1 MLGRAL
7 AVVVALAGIGFAGA
21 HWGDDYQ
28 WKPDSLFYE
37 AQLLRVQGSPKA
49 EALHTVFSGPL
60 AAPRVAEELRD
71 TPPARRT
78 VASPAWVTYSSRFYE
93 RRWVVPAL
101 GATVEPVLGDDA
113 LRAVS
118 LAGFVLAGLLVYA
131 LLALRFGSW
140 IAAVV
145 SLGVLALGPLRYW
158 SLLPLTDSFGV
169 ALEAGALATA
179 VLALRR
185 PKPWLGVFALTMLTL
200 SFTRDATIVIVAG
213 VAWVALRERS
223 RRAALTLVTAV
234 AASLPAP
241 LLFGA
246 PTREI
251 MAYTLNQF
259 RPPAHATWG
268 FIRSRY
274 VDGEKG
280 LVKDDLTYLVH
291 HPYVGLF
298 AVGGLVALY
307 AIRNGDTSTRLIR
320 GAVAGALALLLV
332 APNYTALRL
341 ELPLVPLA
349 AYGVALG
356 LDAVRRRAPRRP
368 VPVPGGRLARRGGGT
383 TPDVMLEVVE
393 LPDPTR

>member
-7 AVVVALAGIGFAGA
+7 AVVVALAGIGFVAL
-21 HWGDDYQ
+21 HWDDSYQ

-37 AQLLRVQGSPKA
+37 AQLLRVQGMPKN
-49 EALHTVFSGPL
+49 EALRKVFNGPL

-78 VASPAWVTYSSRFYE
+78 VASPSWVAYSSRFYE

-101 GATVEPVLGDDA
+101 GAAVEPVLGDDA

-118 LAGFVLAGLLVYA
+118 LEGYVLAGLLVYA
-131 LLALRFGSW
+131 LLALRFRAW

-145 SLGVLALGPLRYW
+145 AVGVLALGPLRYW

-169 ALEAGALATA
+169 ALEAAALATA

-185 PKPWLGVFALTMLTL
+185 PKAWLPVFALTMLTL
-200 SFTRDATIVIVAG
+200 SFTRDATLIVVAG
-213 VAWVALRERS
+213 LAWVALRRRS
-223 RRAALTLVTAV
+223 RRALVTLATGIV
-234 AASLPAP
+234 ASLPAP

-274 VDGEKG
+274 VVGEKG

-298 AVGGLVALY
+298 AIGGIVALY
-307 AIRNGDTSTRLIR
+307 AIRNRGDDAASMMR
-320 GAVAGALALLLV
+320 GAVVGAVALLLV

-341 ELPLVPLA
+341 ELPFIPLA

-356 LDAVRRRAPRRP
+356 LDAIRRRTPRSP
-368 VPVPGGRLARRGGGT
+368 VPVPGGRLMGRDDGT
-383 TPDVMLEVVE
+383 
-393 LPDPTR
+393 

>member
-7 AVVVALAGIGFAGA
+7 AVVVALAGIGFVAL
-21 HWGDDYQ
+21 HWSDSYQ

-37 AQLLRVQGSPKA
+37 AQLLRVQGTPKD
-49 EALHTVFSGPL
+49 EALRKVFNGPL

-78 VASPAWVTYSSRFYE
+78 VASPQWVAYSSRFYE

-101 GATVEPVLGDDA
+101 GAAIEPLLGDDA

-118 LAGFVLAGLLVYA
+118 FAGYVLAGLLIYA
-131 LLALRFGSW
+131 LLALRFHGW
-140 IAAVV
+140 IAAIV

-169 ALEAGALATA
+169 ALEAAALATA

-185 PKPWLGVFALTMLTL
+185 PKPWLAVFALTMLTL
-200 SFTRDATIVIVAG
+200 SFTRDATLVVVAG
-213 VAWVALRERS
+213 LAWVAVRERS
-223 RRAALTLVTAV
+223 RRAAVTLVTGIV
-234 AASLPAP
+234 ASLPAP

-259 RPPAHATWG
+259 RPPAHSTWA

-298 AVGGLVALY
+298 AIGGIVALY
-307 AIRNGDTSTRLIR
+307 AVRNDDLSTKLLR
-320 GAVAGALALLLV
+320 GAVVGAVALLLV
-332 APNYTALRL
+332 APNFTALRL
-341 ELPLVPLA
+341 ELPFVPLA
-349 AYGVALG
+349 AYGVALA
-356 LDAVRRRAPRRP
+356 LDAVRRRAPRGP
-368 VPVPGGRLARRGGGT
+368 VPVPGRRFARREDGT
-383 TPDVMLEVVE
+383 
-393 LPDPTR
+393 

>member
-1 MLGRAL
+1 M
-7 AVVVALAGIGFAGA
+7 VVALAGIGFVAL
-21 HWGDDYQ
+21 HWDDSYQ

-37 AQLLRVQGSPKA
+37 AQLLRVQGTPKQA
-49 EALHTVFSGPL
+49 ALRRVFNGPL

-71 TPPARRT
+71 TPPERRT
-78 VASPAWVTYSSRFYE
+78 VASPTWVAYSSRFYE

-101 GATVEPVLGDDA
+101 GAALEPVLGDDA

-118 LAGFVLAGLLVYA
+118 LAGYVLAGLLIYA
-131 LLALRFGSW
+131 LLALRFRAW

-169 ALEAGALATA
+169 ALEAAALATA
-179 VLALRR
+179 ALALRR
-185 PKPWLGVFALTMLTL
+185 SKRWMAVFGLTMLAL
-200 SFTRDATIVIVAG
+200 SFTRDATLVVVAG
-213 VAWVALRERS
+213 LAWVALRERT
-223 RRAALTLVTAV
+223 RRAVATLATGI

-268 FIRSRY
+268 FVRSRY

-280 LVKDDLTYLVH
+280 LVKDDFTYLAH

-298 AVGGLVALY
+298 AVGGIVALY
-307 AIRNGDTSTRLIR
+307 ALRSRGDPGASLMR
-320 GAVAGALALLLV
+320 GAVVGAVALLLV

-341 ELPLVPLA
+341 ELPFIPIA

-356 LDAVRRRAPRRP
+356 LDAIRRRAPGGP
-368 VPVPGGRLARRGGGT
+368 VPVPGGQLARRSRGT
-383 TPDVMLEVVE
+383 
-393 LPDPTR
+393 

>member
-1 MLGRAL
+1 VLGRAL
-7 AVVVALAGIGFAGA
+7 AVVVALAGIGFVVL
-21 HWGDDYQ
+21 HWDDSYQ

-37 AQLLRVQGSPKA
+37 AQLLRVQGTPKD
-49 EALHTVFSGPL
+49 EALRKVFNGPL
-60 AAPRVAEELRD
+60 AAPRVAVELRD

-78 VASPAWVTYSSRFYE
+78 VASPSWVTYSSRFYE
-93 RRWVVPAL
+93 RRWLVPAL
-101 GATVEPVLGDDA
+101 GAAVEPVLHDDA

-118 LAGFVLAGLLVYA
+118 LLGYVLTGLLVYA
-131 LLALRFGSW
+131 LVGLRFGSW

-169 ALEAGALATA
+169 ALEAAALATA

-185 PKPWLGVFALTMLTL
+185 PKPWLPVFAVTMLAL
-200 SFTRDATIVIVAG
+200 SFTRDATLVVVAG
-213 VAWVALRERS
+213 LAWVALRERS
-223 RRAALTLVTAV
+223 TRTLGTLATGI

-259 RPPAHATWG
+259 RPPAEATWS

-307 AIRNGDTSTRLIR
+307 AIRNDDLSTKLFR
-320 GAVAGALALLLV
+320 GAVAGAVALLLV
-332 APNYTALRL
+332 APNYTTLRL
-341 ELPLVPLA
+341 ELPFIPLA

-356 LDAVRRRAPRRP
+356 LDAIRRRAPRRP
-368 VPVPGGRLARRGGGT
+368 VPVPSGQLARRSG
-383 TPDVMLEVVE
+383 
-393 LPDPTR
+393 RA

>member
-1 MLGRAL
+1 
-7 AVVVALAGIGFAGA
+7 VVVALAGLGFVAL
-21 HWGDDYQ
+21 HWSDAYQ

-37 AQLLRVQGSPKA
+37 AQLLRVQGTPKDQ
-49 EALHTVFSGPL
+49 ALHQVFTGPL

-78 VASPAWVTYSSRFYE
+78 VASPSWVAYSSRFYE

-101 GATVEPVLGDDA
+101 GAAVEPALGDNA
-113 LRAVS
+113 LRAIS
-118 LAGFVLAGLLVYA
+118 LAGYVLCGLLVYG
-131 LLALRFGSW
+131 LLLLRFRAW

-145 SLGVLALGPLRYW
+145 ALGVLALGPLRYW

-169 ALEAGALATA
+169 ALEAAALATA

-185 PKPWLGVFALTMLTL
+185 PKPWLPVFALTMLTL
-200 SFTRDATIVIVAG
+200 SFTRDSTLVVVAG
-213 VAWVALRERS
+213 LAWVALRQRS
-223 RRAALTLVTAV
+223 RRAIVTLATGIV
-234 AASLPAP
+234 ASLPAP

-274 VDGEKG
+274 VAGEKG
-280 LVKDDLTYLVH
+280 LVKDDLTYLAH

-298 AVGGLVALY
+298 AAGGIVALY
-307 AIRNGDTSTRLIR
+307 AIRSRGDDAAALIR
-320 GAVAGALALLLV
+320 GAVVGAVVLLLV
-332 APNYTALRL
+332 APNFTALRL
-341 ELPLVPLA
+341 ELPFVPLA
-349 AYGVALG
+349 AYGVALA
-356 LDAVRRRAPRRP
+356 LDAVRRRAPRGP
-368 VPVPGGRLARRGGGT
+368 MPVPGGRFARRDGGT
-383 TPDVMLEVVE
+383 
-393 LPDPTR
+393 

>member
-1 MLGRAL
+1 M
-7 AVVVALAGIGFAGA
+7 VVALAGIGFVAL
-21 HWGDDYQ
+21 HWSDPYQ

-37 AQLLRVQGSPKA
+37 AQLLRVQGTPK
-49 EALHTVFSGPL
+49 EQALHQVFTGPL

-78 VASPAWVTYSSRFYE
+78 VASPSWVAYSSRFYE

-101 GATVEPVLGDDA
+101 GAAVEPALGDDA
-113 LRAVS
+113 LRAIS
-118 LAGFVLAGLLVYA
+118 LAGYVLCGVLVYA
-131 LLALRFGSW
+131 LLLLRFRPW
-140 IAAVV
+140 IAAAVAF
-145 SLGVLALGPLRYW
+145 GVLALGPLRYW

-169 ALEAGALATA
+169 ALEAAALATA

-185 PKPWLGVFALTMLTL
+185 PKPWLPVFALTMLTL
-200 SFTRDATIVIVAG
+200 SFTRDSTLVVAAG
-213 VAWVALRERS
+213 LAWVALRQRS
-223 RRAALTLVTAV
+223 RRALATLATGIV
-234 AASLPAP
+234 ASLPAP

-274 VDGEKG
+274 VAGEKG

-298 AVGGLVALY
+298 AAGGIVALY
-307 AIRNGDTSTRLIR
+307 AFRSRGDDAASLMR
-320 GAVAGALALLLV
+320 GAVVGAVVLLLV
-332 APNYTALRL
+332 APNFTALRL
-341 ELPLVPLA
+341 ELPFVPLA
-349 AYGVALG
+349 AYGVGLA
-356 LDAVRRRAPRRP
+356 LDAVRRRTPRGP
-368 VPVPGGRLARRGGGT
+368 MPVPGGRLARRGGGT
-383 TPDVMLEVVE
+383 
-393 LPDPTR
+393 

>member
-1 MLGRAL
+1 M
-7 AVVVALAGIGFAGA
+7 VVALAGVGFAVV
-21 HWGDDYQ
+21 HLDDTYQ

-37 AQLLRVQGSPKA
+37 AQLLRVQGVPKA
-49 EALHTVFSGPL
+49 DALRRVFDGPL
-60 AAPRVAEELRD
+60 AAPRVAEERRD

-78 VASPAWVTYSSRFYE
+78 LSSPAWVTYSSRFYE
-93 RRWVVPAL
+93 RRWAVPAL
-101 GATVEPVLGDDA
+101 GAAVEPLVGDDA
-113 LRAVS
+113 LRDVS
-118 LAGFVLAGLLVYA
+118 LAGYALAGLLVYA
-131 LLALRFGSW
+131 LLALRFRAW
-140 IAAVV
+140 IAAAV

-169 ALEAGALATA
+169 ALEAAALATA

-185 PKPWLGVFALTMLTL
+185 PKPWLPVFALTMLAL
-200 SFTRDATIVIVAG
+200 SLTRDATLVVVAG
-213 VAWVALRERS
+213 LAWVALRERS
-223 RRAALTLVTAV
+223 RRSLLTLATGI
-234 AASLPAP
+234 AAALPAP

-259 RPPAHATWG
+259 RPPARATWG
-268 FIRSRY
+268 FIRARY

-298 AVGGLVALY
+298 AAGGLVALY
-307 AIRNGDTSTRLIR
+307 AIRTHGDTAVSLMR
-320 GAVAGALALLLV
+320 GAVVGALALLLL

-356 LDAVRRRAPRRP
+356 LDAVRRRTPSGPR
-368 VPVPGGRLARRGGGT
+368 PVPGGWLARGRGGT
-383 TPDVMLEVVE
+383 
-393 LPDPTR
+393 

>member
-1 MLGRAL
+1 M
-7 AVVVALAGIGFAGA
+7 VVALAGIGFVAL
-21 HWGDDYQ
+21 HWDDSYQ

-37 AQLLRVQGSPKA
+37 AQLLRVQGMPKN
-49 EALHTVFSGPL
+49 EALRKVFNGPL

-78 VASPAWVTYSSRFYE
+78 VASPSWVAYSSRFYE

-101 GATVEPVLGDDA
+101 GAAVEPVLGDDA

-118 LAGFVLAGLLVYA
+118 LEGYVLAGLLVYA
-131 LLALRFGSW
+131 LLALRFRAW

-145 SLGVLALGPLRYW
+145 AVGVLALGPLRYW

-169 ALEAGALATA
+169 ALEAAALATA

-185 PKPWLGVFALTMLTL
+185 PKAWLPVFALTMLTL
-200 SFTRDATIVIVAG
+200 SFTRDATLIVVAG
-213 VAWVALRERS
+213 LAWVALRRRS
-223 RRAALTLVTAV
+223 RRALVTLATGIV
-234 AASLPAP
+234 ASLPAP

-274 VDGEKG
+274 VVGEKG

-298 AVGGLVALY
+298 AIGGIVALY
-307 AIRNGDTSTRLIR
+307 AIRNRGDDAASMMR
-320 GAVAGALALLLV
+320 GAVVGAVALLLV

-341 ELPLVPLA
+341 ELPFIPLA

-356 LDAVRRRAPRRP
+356 LDAIRRRTPRSP
-368 VPVPGGRLARRGGGT
+368 VPVPGGRLMGRDDGT
-383 TPDVMLEVVE
+383 
-393 LPDPTR
+393 

>member
-1 MLGRAL
+1 MI
-7 AVVVALAGIGFAGA
+7 VALAGIGFVAV
-21 HWGDDYQ
+21 HWGDSYQ

-37 AQLLRVQGSPKA
+37 SQLLRVQGTPKT
-49 EALHTVFSGPL
+49 EALDKVFTGPL

-78 VASPAWVTYSSRFYE
+78 VASPQWVAYSSRFYE

-101 GATVEPVLGDDA
+101 GAAVEPAFGDNA

-118 LAGFVLAGLLVYA
+118 LAGYVLAGLLVYA
-131 LLALRFGSW
+131 LLLLRFRAW

-169 ALEAGALATA
+169 ALEAAALATA

-185 PKPWLGVFALTMLTL
+185 PKPWLAVFAFTMLAL
-200 SFTRDATIVIVAG
+200 SFTRDSTLVVVAG
-213 VAWVALRERS
+213 LAWVALRERS
-223 RRAALTLVTAV
+223 RRAAVTLATGIV
-234 AASLPAP
+234 ASLPAP

-259 RPPAHATWG
+259 RPPANATWG

-274 VDGEKG
+274 VNGEKG
-280 LVKDDLTYLVH
+280 LVKDDLTYLIH

-298 AVGGLVALY
+298 AVGGIIALY
-307 AIRNGDTSTRLIR
+307 AVRNDDLSTKLLR
-320 GAVAGALALLLV
+320 GAVVGAVVLLLV
-332 APNYTALRL
+332 APNFTGLRL
-341 ELPLVPLA
+341 ELPFVPLA

-356 LDAVRRRAPRRP
+356 LDAIRRRAPRGP
-368 VPVPGGRLARRGGGT
+368 APVPGRRLVRRGGGA
-383 TPDVMLEVVE
+383 
-393 LPDPTR
+393 

>member
-7 AVVVALAGIGFAGA
+7 AVVIALAGIGFVAL
-21 HWGDDYQ
+21 HWDDSYQ

-37 AQLLRVQGSPKA
+37 AQLLRVQGTPKH
-49 EALHTVFSGPL
+49 EALRKVFDGPL
-60 AAPRVAEELRD
+60 AAPRVAQELRD

-78 VASPAWVTYSSRFYE
+78 VASPAWVAYSSRFYE

-101 GATVEPVLGDDA
+101 GAALEPALGDDA

-118 LAGFVLAGLLVYA
+118 LAGYVLAGLLVYA
-131 LLALRFGSW
+131 LLALRFRAW
-140 IAAVV
+140 IAAIV

-169 ALEAGALATA
+169 ALEAAALATA

-185 PKPWLGVFALTMLTL
+185 PKPWLPVFALTMLAL
-200 SFTRDATIVIVAG
+200 SFTRDATLVVVAG
-213 VAWVALRERS
+213 LAWVALRDRS
-223 RRAALTLVTAV
+223 RRAVITFATGIV
-234 AASLPAP
+234 ASLPAP

-280 LVKDDLTYLVH
+280 LVKDDFTYLFH

-298 AVGGLVALY
+298 AVGGIVALY
-307 AIRNGDTSTRLIR
+307 ALRRDDVSASLIR
-320 GAVAGALALLLV
+320 GAVVGAVALLLV
-332 APNYTALRL
+332 APNFTALRL
-341 ELPLVPLA
+341 ELPFIPLA

-356 LDAVRRRAPRRP
+356 LDAIRRRAPGGP
-368 VPVPGGRLARRGGGT
+368 VPVPGGQPVRRRHGT
-383 TPDVMLEVVE
+383 
-393 LPDPTR
+393 

>member
-1 MLGRAL
+1 M
-7 AVVVALAGIGFAGA
+7 VVALAGIGFVAL
-21 HWGDDYQ
+21 HWDDSYQ

-37 AQLLRVQGSPKA
+37 AQLLRVQGMPKN
-49 EALHTVFSGPL
+49 EALRKVFNGPL

-78 VASPAWVTYSSRFYE
+78 VASPSWVAYSSRFYE

-101 GATVEPVLGDDA
+101 GAAVEPVLGDDA

-118 LAGFVLAGLLVYA
+118 LEGYVLAGLLVYA
-131 LLALRFGSW
+131 LLALRFRAW

-169 ALEAGALATA
+169 ALEAAALATA

-185 PKPWLGVFALTMLTL
+185 PKAWLPVFALTMLTL
-200 SFTRDATIVIVAG
+200 SFTRDATLIVVAG
-213 VAWVALRERS
+213 LAWVALRRRS
-223 RRAALTLVTAV
+223 RRALVTLATGIV
-234 AASLPAP
+234 ASLPAP

-274 VDGEKG
+274 VVGEKG

-298 AVGGLVALY
+298 AIGGIVALY
-307 AIRNGDTSTRLIR
+307 AIRNRGDDAASMMR
-320 GAVAGALALLLV
+320 GAVVGAVALLLV

-341 ELPLVPLA
+341 ELPFIPLA

-356 LDAVRRRAPRRP
+356 LDAIRRRTPRSP
-368 VPVPGGRLARRGGGT
+368 VPVPGGRLMGRDDGT
-383 TPDVMLEVVE
+383 
-393 LPDPTR
+393 

>member
-1 MLGRAL
+1 
-7 AVVVALAGIGFAGA
+7 VVVALAGIGFVAL
-21 HWGDDYQ
+21 HWSDAYQ

-37 AQLLRVQGSPKA
+37 AQLLRVQGTPKDQ
-49 EALHTVFSGPL
+49 ALHRVFTGPL

-78 VASPAWVTYSSRFYE
+78 VASPSWVAYSSRFYE

-101 GATVEPVLGDDA
+101 GAAIEPTLGDDA

-118 LAGFVLAGLLVYA
+118 LAGYVLAGLLVYG
-131 LLALRFGSW
+131 LLLLRFRAW
-140 IAAVV
+140 IAALVA
-145 SLGVLALGPLRYW
+145 LGVLALGPLRYW

-169 ALEAGALATA
+169 ALEAAALAAA

-185 PKPWLGVFALTMLTL
+185 PKPWLPVFALTMLTL
-200 SFTRDATIVIVAG
+200 SFTRDSTLVVVAG
-213 VAWVALRERS
+213 LAWVALRQRS
-223 RRAALTLVTAV
+223 RRALVTLGTGIV
-234 AASLPAP
+234 ASLPAP

-274 VDGEKG
+274 VAGEKG

-298 AVGGLVALY
+298 AAGGIVALY
-307 AIRNGDTSTRLIR
+307 ALRSHGDDAAPLMR
-320 GAVAGALALLLV
+320 GAVAGAVALLLV
-332 APNYTALRL
+332 APNFTALRL
-341 ELPLVPLA
+341 ELPFVPLA
-349 AYGVALG
+349 AYGVALA
-356 LDAVRRRAPRRP
+356 LDAVRRRAPRGP
-368 VPVPGGRLARRGGGT
+368 MPVPGGRLVRRGGGT
-383 TPDVMLEVVE
+383 
-393 LPDPTR
+393 

>member
-1 MLGRAL
+1 
-7 AVVVALAGIGFAGA
+7 VVVALAGIGFVAL
-21 HWGDDYQ
+21 HWDDSYQ

-37 AQLLRVQGSPKA
+37 AQLLRVQGMPKN
-49 EALHTVFSGPL
+49 EALRKVFNGPL

-78 VASPAWVTYSSRFYE
+78 VASPSWVAYSSRFYE

-101 GATVEPVLGDDA
+101 GAAVEPVLGDDA

-118 LAGFVLAGLLVYA
+118 LEGYVLAGLLVYA
-131 LLALRFGSW
+131 LLALRFRAW

-145 SLGVLALGPLRYW
+145 AVGVLALGPLRYW

-169 ALEAGALATA
+169 ALEAAALATA

-185 PKPWLGVFALTMLTL
+185 PKAWLPVFALTMLTL
-200 SFTRDATIVIVAG
+200 SFTRDATLIVVAG
-213 VAWVALRERS
+213 LAWVALRRRS
-223 RRAALTLVTAV
+223 RRALVTLATGIV
-234 AASLPAP
+234 ASLPAP

-274 VDGEKG
+274 VVGEKG

-298 AVGGLVALY
+298 AIGGIVALY
-307 AIRNGDTSTRLIR
+307 AIRNRGDDAASMMR
-320 GAVAGALALLLV
+320 GAVVGAVALLLV

-341 ELPLVPLA
+341 ELPFIPLA

-356 LDAVRRRAPRRP
+356 LDAIRRRTPRSP
-368 VPVPGGRLARRGGGT
+368 VPVPGGRLMGRDDGT
-383 TPDVMLEVVE
+383 
-393 LPDPTR
+393 

>member
-1 MLGRAL
+1 V
-7 AVVVALAGIGFAGA
+7 VVVALAGIGFVAF
-21 HWGDDYQ
+21 HWSDSYQ

-37 AQLLRVQGSPKA
+37 AQLLRVQGTPKS
-49 EALHTVFSGPL
+49 EALRKVFNGPL
-60 AAPRVAEELRD
+60 AAPRVSEELRD

-78 VASPAWVTYSSRFYE
+78 VASPSWVAYSSRFYE
-93 RRWVVPAL
+93 RRWLVPAL
-101 GATVEPVLGDDA
+101 GAAIEPVLGDDA

-118 LAGFVLAGLLVYA
+118 LAGYVLTGLLVYF
-131 LLALRFGSW
+131 LLALRFRIW

-169 ALEAGALATA
+169 ALEASALATA

-185 PKPWLGVFALTMLTL
+185 PRPWLAVFALTMLAL
-200 SFTRDATIVIVAG
+200 SFTRDATVVVVAG
-213 VAWVALRERS
+213 LAWVALRERS
-223 RRAALTLVTAV
+223 HRAAVTLATGIV
-234 AASLPAP
+234 ASLPAP

-259 RPPAHATWG
+259 RPPAHATWS

-280 LVKDDLTYLVH
+280 LAKDDLTYLVH

-298 AVGGLVALY
+298 AVGGIAALY
-307 AIRNGDTSTRLIR
+307 AIRTAEDEAGSLLR
-320 GAVAGALALLLV
+320 GAVVGAIALLLV
-332 APNYTALRL
+332 APNFTGLRL
-341 ELPLVPLA
+341 ELPFVPLA
-349 AYGVALG
+349 AFGVALG
-356 LDAVRRRAPRRP
+356 LDAIRRRAPGSP
-368 VPVPGGRLARRGGGT
+368 VPVPRRWLARRGGGT
-383 TPDVMLEVVE
+383 
-393 LPDPTR
+393 

>member
-1 MLGRAL
+1 
-7 AVVVALAGIGFAGA
+7 VVVALAGIGFVAL
-21 HWGDDYQ
+21 HWSDSYQ

-37 AQLLRVQGSPKA
+37 AQLLRVQGTPKD
-49 EALHTVFSGPL
+49 EALRKVFNGPL

-78 VASPAWVTYSSRFYE
+78 VASPSWVAYSSRFYE

-101 GATVEPVLGDDA
+101 GAAVEPVLGDDA

-118 LAGFVLAGLLVYA
+118 LAGYVLAGLLVYA
-131 LLALRFGSW
+131 LLALRFRAW

-145 SLGVLALGPLRYW
+145 ALGVLALGPLRYW

-169 ALEAGALATA
+169 ALEAAALATA

-185 PKPWLGVFALTMLTL
+185 PKPWLPVFALTMLTL
-200 SFTRDATIVIVAG
+200 SFTRDATLVVVAG
-213 VAWVALRERS
+213 LAWVALRERS
-223 RRAALTLVTAV
+223 RRAVITLATGVI
-234 AASLPAP
+234 ASLPAP

-280 LVKDDLTYLVH
+280 LVKDDLTYLLH

-298 AVGGLVALY
+298 AVGGIVALY
-307 AIRNGDTSTRLIR
+307 AIRSQGDEAASLLR
-320 GAVAGALALLLV
+320 GAVVGAIALLLV
-332 APNYTALRL
+332 APNYTMLRL
-341 ELPLVPLA
+341 ELPFVPLA

-356 LDAVRRRAPRRP
+356 LDAVRRRAPRGP
-368 VPVPGGRLARRGGGT
+368 VPVPGRRLARREGRT
-383 TPDVMLEVVE
+383 
-393 LPDPTR
+393 

>member
-1 MLGRAL
+1 
-7 AVVVALAGIGFAGA
+7 VVVALAGIGFVAL
-21 HWGDDYQ
+21 HWSDAYQ

-37 AQLLRVQGSPKA
+37 AQLLRVQGTPKDQ
-49 EALHTVFSGPL
+49 ALHQVFTGPL

-78 VASPAWVTYSSRFYE
+78 VASPSWVAYSSRFYE

-101 GATVEPVLGDDA
+101 GAAVEPALGDDA

-118 LAGFVLAGLLVYA
+118 LAGYVLAGLLVYG
-131 LLALRFGSW
+131 LLLLRFRAW
-140 IAAVV
+140 IAALVA
-145 SLGVLALGPLRYW
+145 LGVLALGPLRYW

-169 ALEAGALATA
+169 ALEAAALAAA

-185 PKPWLGVFALTMLTL
+185 PKPWLPVFALTMLTL
-200 SFTRDATIVIVAG
+200 SFTRDSTLVVVAG
-213 VAWVALRERS
+213 LAWVALRQRS
-223 RRAALTLVTAV
+223 RRALVTLATGIV
-234 AASLPAP
+234 ASLPAP

-274 VDGEKG
+274 VAGEKG

-298 AVGGLVALY
+298 AAGGIVALY
-307 AIRNGDTSTRLIR
+307 ALRSHGDDAASLMR
-320 GAVAGALALLLV
+320 GAVAGAVVLLLV
-332 APNYTALRL
+332 APNFTALRL
-341 ELPLVPLA
+341 ELPFVPLA
-349 AYGVALG
+349 AYGVALA
-356 LDAVRRRAPRRP
+356 LDAVRRRAPRGP
-368 VPVPGGRLARRGGGT
+368 MPVPGRRLVRRGSGT
-383 TPDVMLEVVE
+383 
-393 LPDPTR
+393 